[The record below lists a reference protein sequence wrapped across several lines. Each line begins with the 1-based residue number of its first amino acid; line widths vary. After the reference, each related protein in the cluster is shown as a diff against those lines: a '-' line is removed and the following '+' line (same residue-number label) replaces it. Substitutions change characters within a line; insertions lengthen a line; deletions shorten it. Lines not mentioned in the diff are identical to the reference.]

1 MTILSVSNVS
11 LVFGT
16 DVILEDISF
25 SVNEGDR
32 VGVVGRNGA
41 GKTSL
46 FRILLG
52 EEIPTTGSF
61 SYARGKS
68 VACLEQNSCAE
79 ADPDLTVTEYM
90 YRGVPEIISLE
101 AEIKA
106 TESLFEQE
114 GGASLA
120 SRLNDLNE
128 KFTAMGGRHYRSRCD
143 SLLTKTGFDEADRK
157 NPLSALSGG
166 QRTRLALARILFSE
180 PDILMLDEPTNH
192 LDADTLFWLEGFLAQ
207 YKKTLIVISHDRYF
221 LDRVTNKT
229 LVVENLRAKLYP
241 GNYSKTEELR
251 DAERTFEEKRW
262 KLQQKEIARIK
273 AHIEQQRR
281 FGRERN
287 FVTIAS
293 REKAL
298 ARMELYARPA
308 AEQRSM
314 RLEFKTAETGGNDVL
329 TIRKLTMGFEGK
341 PLFSNVDLDVK
352 RGERLFIVG
361 ANGVGKSTLMRIIC
375 GKLAQNSGS
384 IIHGVGIKQAYYDQE
399 NHGLSNS
406 NTVFSELADAYPQKK
421 EVELRSLL
429 GQFLFRGED
438 VFKSVSTLSGGERC
452 RLTLAKLMWSEAN
465 LLILDEPT
473 NHLDINSKEAL
484 EAALEEF
491 EGTVIAVSH
500 DRYFIDKLATR
511 IVELL
516 PADRGGILSYPMT
529 ADDDYNSFREFRN
542 ADAEKHSAAV
552 TGTNEPEAEG
562 KNDYLRRKEE
572 AAAKRK
578 AEKRKQQREKRTAEL
593 EELLPALEKEM
604 YDPNT
609 DYVRAAELQ
618 KQISELEEELMALYE
633 EAESEE

>member
-1 MTILSVSNVS
+1 
-11 LVFGT
+11 
-16 DVILEDISF
+16 
-25 SVNEGDR
+25 
-32 VGVVGRNGA
+32 
-41 GKTSL
+41 
-46 FRILLG
+46 
-52 EEIPTTGSF
+52 
-61 SYARGKS
+61 
-68 VACLEQNSCAE
+68 
-79 ADPDLTVTEYM
+79 
-90 YRGVPEIISLE
+90 
-101 AEIKA
+101 
-106 TESLFEQE
+106 
-114 GGASLA
+114 
-120 SRLNDLNE
+120 
-128 KFTAMGGRHYRSRCD
+128 
-143 SLLTKTGFDEADRK
+143 
-157 NPLSALSGG
+157 
-166 QRTRLALARILFSE
+166 
-180 PDILMLDEPTNH
+180 
-192 LDADTLFWLEGFLAQ
+192 
-207 YKKTLIVISHDRYF
+207 
-221 LDRVTNKT
+221 
-229 LVVENLRAKLYP
+229 
-241 GNYSKTEELR
+241 
-251 DAERTFEEKRW
+251 
-262 KLQQKEIARIK
+262 
-273 AHIEQQRR
+273 
-281 FGRERN
+281 
-287 FVTIAS
+287 
-293 REKAL
+293 
-298 ARMELYARPA
+298 
-308 AEQRSM
+308 
-314 RLEFKTAETGGNDVL
+314 
-329 TIRKLTMGFEGK
+329 MGFEGK

-429 GQFLFRGED
+429 GQCLFRGED

-542 ADAEKHSAAV
+542 ADAEKHAATV
-552 TGTNEPEAEG
+552 TDTNESEAEG